1 MGGVVKA
8 PGSFGPLRFVK
19 NRQML
24 LAESCITLRFM
35 KKIRLFI
42 LLILSITLPSLGL
55 ASMNLMAQCNLMTE
69 TTSTSSTTNSASMA
83 EMADMSAMSGSMD
96 NCMTSKTAL
105 SSSHGKQQSGQTC
118 KFGSN
123 CNLNTIPTSFAPLT
137 LSSPYQADVLPTPES
152 PFSPPLKGQWRP
164 PRL

>member
-1 MGGVVKA
+1 
-8 PGSFGPLRFVK
+8 
-19 NRQML
+19 ML
-24 LAESCITLRFM
+24 IAESCITLRFM
-35 KKIRLFI
+35 KKIRLLM

-69 TTSTSSTTNSASMA
+69 TPSTSSTNNSSMA
-83 EMADMSAMSGSMD
+83 EMSDMSAMSGSMD

-123 CNLNTIPTSFAPLT
+123 CNLNTILTSFVPLT
-137 LSSPYQADVLPTPES
+137 LSSPYQADALPTPDA

-164 PRL
+164 PRLA